1 MTTSQ
6 HVLACID
13 GSAVTESVCDYA
25 AWYASKLNLPVG
37 LLHVSDVPASIR
49 RDLSGAIGVNS
60 RQLLLEELSQLD
72 ETRAKVVNNY
82 SNALVQDAKSH
93 IQNNFNHVNHSA
105 HISHIDIRIYQR
117 RGKLLPAIER
127 FKTENR
133 AIIMGRRGEDH
144 KNSRINIG
152 SQIETVA
159 RASDVP
165 VLICS
170 ETFKEPSS
178 YMIAFDGS
186 KTAIKAAWMVARS
199 PVLKG
204 LQGHIVMIGSH
215 NDDAKQSL
223 SAAAAQ
229 LEDAGY
235 SVDAHHLSASD
246 AVHGLLT
253 FQADNH
259 IDIMVVGAY
268 GHSKL
273 QQLFLGSTTTEIIA
287 STLSPVILV
296 R

>member
-37 LLHVSDVPASIR
+37 LLHVSDIPASIR
-49 RDLSGAIGVNS
+49 RDLSGAIGINS
-60 RQLLLEELSQLD
+60 REFLLEELTQLD
-72 ETRAKVVNNY
+72 EQRAKVVNSY
-82 SNALVQDAKSH
+82 SDALVQDAKSH
-93 IQNNFNHVNHSA
+93 IRENFDQV
-105 HISHIDIRIYQR
+105 DIRIYQR
-117 RGKLLPAIER
+117 HGKLLPAINH
-127 FKTENR
+127 FKAENR
-133 AIIMGRRGEDH
+133 AIVMGRRGEDH
-144 KNSRINIG
+144 KDSRINIG

-159 RASDVP
+159 RASEVP

-170 ETFKEPSS
+170 EPFKEPRS

-204 LQGHIVMIGSH
+204 MKGHIVMIGNH
-215 NDDAKQSL
+215 NDTAKQSL
-223 SAAAAQ
+223 SAAVAQ
-229 LEDAGY
+229 LEAAGFR
-235 SVDAHHLSASD
+235 VDAHHLSAAD
-246 AVHGLLT
+246 AVDGLLK
-253 FQADNH
+253 FQVDNH
-259 IDIMVVGAY
+259 IDMMVVGAY

>member
-6 HVLACID
+6 HILACID

-25 AWYASKLNLPVG
+25 AWYASKLNLSVG
-37 LLHVSDVPASIR
+37 LLHVSDVPASVR
-49 RDLSGAIGVNS
+49 RDLSGAIGINS
-60 RQLLLEELSQLD
+60 RQFLLEELSQLD
-72 ETRAKVVNNY
+72 EQRAKVVNSY

-93 IQNNFNHVNHSA
+93 IKDSFA
-105 HISHIDIRIYQR
+105 DINVRIYQR
-117 RGKLLPAIER
+117 HGKLLPSIEH
-127 FKTENR
+127 FKEENR
-133 AIIMGRRGEDH
+133 AIVMGRRGEDH

-159 RASDVP
+159 RASDIP
-165 VLICS
+165 ILICS
-170 ETFKEPSS
+170 ETFKVPSS

-186 KTAIKAAWMVARS
+186 KTSIKAAWMVSKS
-199 PVLKG
+199 PLLKG
-204 LQGHIVMIGSH
+204 LKGHIVMVGNH
-215 NDDAKQSL
+215 NDAAKQSM
-223 SAAAAQ
+223 SAAAAK

-235 SVDAHHLSASD
+235 IVEAHHLSASD
-246 AVHGLLT
+246 AVDGLLT
-253 FQADNH
+253 FQVDND

-268 GHSKL
+268 GHSKW

>member
-6 HVLACID
+6 HILACID

-37 LLHVSDVPASIR
+37 LLHVSDVPASVR
-49 RDLSGAIGVNS
+49 RDLSGAIGINS
-60 RQLLLEELSQLD
+60 RQFLLEELSQLD
-72 ETRAKVVNNY
+72 EQRAKVVNSY

-93 IQNNFNHVNHSA
+93 IKDSFADVNV
-105 HISHIDIRIYQR
+105 RIYQR
-117 RGKLLPAIER
+117 HGKLLPSIEY
-127 FKTENR
+127 FKEENR
-133 AIIMGRRGEDH
+133 AIVMGRRGEDH

-159 RASDVP
+159 RASDIP
-165 VLICS
+165 ILICS

-186 KTAIKAAWMVARS
+186 KTAIKAAWMVAKS
-199 PVLKG
+199 PLLKG
-204 LQGHIVMIGSH
+204 LKGHIVMVGNH
-215 NDDAKQSL
+215 NEAAKQSM
-223 SAAAAQ
+223 SAAAAK

-235 SVDAHHLSASD
+235 IVEAHHLSASD
-246 AVHGLLT
+246 AVDGLLT
-253 FQADNH
+253 FQVDND

-268 GHSKL
+268 GRSKW

>member
-6 HVLACID
+6 HILACID

-25 AWYASKLNLPVG
+25 AWYASRLNLPVG
-37 LLHVSDVPASIR
+37 LLHVSDIPASVR
-49 RDLSGAIGVNS
+49 RDLSGAIGINS
-60 RQLLLEELSQLD
+60 RQFLLDELSQLD
-72 ETRAKVVNNY
+72 EQRAKVVNSY
-82 SNALVQDAKSH
+82 SNALVKDAKSH
-93 IQNNFNHVNHSA
+93 IKDSFADVNV
-105 HISHIDIRIYQR
+105 RIYQR
-117 RGKLLPAIER
+117 HGKLLPSIEY
-127 FKTENR
+127 FKEENR
-133 AIIMGRRGEDH
+133 AIVMGRRGEDH

-159 RASDVP
+159 RASDIP
-165 VLICS
+165 ILICS

-186 KTAIKAAWMVARS
+186 KTAIKAAWMVAKS
-199 PVLKG
+199 PLLKG
-204 LQGHIVMIGSH
+204 LKGHIVMVGNH
-215 NDDAKQSL
+215 NEAAKQSM
-223 SAAAAQ
+223 SAAAAK

-235 SVDAHHLSASD
+235 IVEAHHLSASD
-246 AVHGLLT
+246 AVDGLLT
-253 FQADNH
+253 FQVDND

-268 GHSKL
+268 GHSKW

>member
-49 RDLSGAIGVNS
+49 RDLSGAIGINS
-60 RQLLLEELSQLD
+60 RESLLEELTQLD
-72 ETRAKVVNNY
+72 EQRAKVVNSY
-82 SNALVQDAKSH
+82 SDALVQDAKSY
-93 IQNNFNHVNHSA
+93 ILENFEQV
-105 HISHIDIRIYQR
+105 DIHIYQR
-117 RGKLLPAIER
+117 HGKLLPAINH
-127 FKTENR
+127 FKAENR
-133 AIIMGRRGEDH
+133 AIVMGRRGEDH

-159 RASDVP
+159 RASEVP

-170 ETFKEPSS
+170 ETFKEPRS

-186 KTAIKAAWMVARS
+186 KTAIKAVWMIARS

-204 LQGHIVMIGSH
+204 MEGHIVMIGNHHDS
-215 NDDAKQSL
+215 AKQSL

-229 LEDAGY
+229 LEAAGFR
-235 SVDAHHLSASD
+235 VDAHHLSAAD
-246 AVHGLLT
+246 AVDGLLE
-253 FQADNH
+253 FQVDNR

-287 STLSPVILV
+287 STLSPVILL

>member
-6 HVLACID
+6 HILACID

-37 LLHVSDVPASIR
+37 LMHASNVPVSTR
-49 RDLSGAIGVNS
+49 RDLSGAIGINS
-60 RQLLLEELSQLD
+60 RQFLLEELTQLD
-72 ETRAKVVNNY
+72 EQRAKIENSY
-82 SNALVQDAKSH
+82 SNALVEDARSH
-93 IQNNFNHVNHSA
+93 IQEKFA
-105 HISHIDIRIYQR
+105 HIDVRLYQR
-117 RGKLLPAIER
+117 HGKLLPAIEH
-127 FKTENR
+127 FKAENR
-133 AIIMGRRGEDH
+133 AIVMGRRGEDH

-159 RASDVP
+159 RASEVP
-165 VLICS
+165 ILICS
-170 ETFKEPSS
+170 EAFKEPRS

-186 KTAIKAAWMVARS
+186 KTSIKAVWMVARS

-204 LQGHIVMIGSH
+204 MQGHIVMVGNH
-215 NDDAKQSL
+215 NDAAKQSL
-223 SAAAAQ
+223 SAAGAQ
-229 LEDAGY
+229 LEAAGY
-235 SVDAHHLSASD
+235 AVGAHHVTASD
-246 AVHGLLT
+246 AVNGLLK
-253 FQADNH
+253 FQMDN
-259 IDIMVVGAY
+259 DVDMMVLGAY

>member
-6 HVLACID
+6 HILACID

-37 LLHVSDVPASIR
+37 LLHVSDVPASTR

-60 RQLLLEELSQLD
+60 RQFLLEELSQLD
-72 ETRAKVVNNY
+72 EKRAKVVNSY
-82 SNALVQDAKSH
+82 SNALVQDAKGH
-93 IQNNFNHVNHSA
+93 IQNTFTQVEVC
-105 HISHIDIRIYQR
+105 IYQR
-117 RGKLLPAIER
+117 RGKLLPAIEH
-127 FKTENR
+127 FKTKNR
-133 AIIMGRRGEDH
+133 AIVMGRRGEDH
-144 KNSRINIG
+144 KHSRINIG

-159 RASDVP
+159 RASEVP
-165 VLICS
+165 ILICS

-186 KTAIKAAWMVARS
+186 KTAIKAAWRVARS

-204 LQGHIVMIGSH
+204 LQGHIVMIGNH

-235 SVDAHHLSASD
+235 KVDAHHLSASD

-253 FQADNH
+253 FQTDNH

>member
-6 HVLACID
+6 HILACID
-13 GSAVTESVCDYA
+13 GSAVTQSVCDYA
-25 AWYASKLNLPVG
+25 AWYANKLNLPVG

-60 RQLLLEELSQLD
+60 RQFLLEELSQLD
-72 ETRAKVVNNY
+72 EERAKVVNSY
-82 SNALVQDAKSH
+82 SNALVQDAKGH
-93 IQNNFNHVNHSA
+93 IKNNFSD
-105 HISHIDIRIYQR
+105 IDVRIYQR
-117 RGKLLPAIER
+117 RGKLLPAIEH

-133 AIIMGRRGEDH
+133 AIVMGRRGEDH
-144 KNSRINIG
+144 KHSRINIG

-159 RASDVP
+159 RASDIP

-170 ETFKEPSS
+170 EAFKEPSS

-186 KTAIKAAWMVARS
+186 KTAIKAAWRVARS
-199 PVLKG
+199 PVLKA
-204 LQGHIVMIGSH
+204 LQGHIVMINNQ

-235 SVDAHHLSASD
+235 KVDAHHLSAAD
-246 AVHGLLT
+246 AVNGLLT

-268 GHSKL
+268 GNSKL

>member
-6 HVLACID
+6 HILACID

-37 LLHVSDVPASIR
+37 LLHVSDIPVSTR
-49 RDLSGAIGVNS
+49 RDLSGAIGINS
-60 RQLLLEELSQLD
+60 RQFLLEELTELD
-72 ETRAKVVNNY
+72 EQRAKVVNSY
-82 SNALVQDAKSH
+82 SDALVQDAKSH
-93 IQNNFNHVNHSA
+93 IQGSFDGVSV
-105 HISHIDIRIYQR
+105 RIYQR
-117 RGKLLPAIER
+117 HGKLLPAIEH

-133 AIIMGRRGEDH
+133 AVVMGRRGEDH

-170 ETFKEPSS
+170 EKFKEPSS

-204 LQGHIVMIGSH
+204 LQGHIVMIGNH
-215 NDDAKQSL
+215 NDTAKQSL
-223 SAAAAQ
+223 SATAAQ
-229 LEDAGY
+229 LEDAGFT
-235 SVDAHHLSASD
+235 VEAHHLSAAD
-246 AVHGLLT
+246 AVDGLLK
-253 FQADNH
+253 FQVDNH

-268 GHSKL
+268 GHSKW

>member
-37 LLHVSDVPASIR
+37 LLHVSEVPASTR

-60 RQLLLEELSQLD
+60 RQLLLEELTQMD
-72 ETRAKVVNNY
+72 EQRAKVVNSY

-93 IQNNFNHVNHSA
+93 IQSDFGDVA
-105 HISHIDIRIYQR
+105 IRIYQR
-117 RGKLLPAIER
+117 HGKLLPAIEH

-133 AIIMGRRGEDH
+133 AIVMGRRGEDH

-165 VLICS
+165 ILICS
-170 ETFKEPSS
+170 ETFKAPSS

-204 LQGHIVMIGSH
+204 LQGHIVMVGSH
-215 NDDAKQSL
+215 NDAAKQSL

-229 LEDAGY
+229 LEAAGF
-235 SVDAHHLSASD
+235 VVAAHHLSAAD
-246 AVHGLLT
+246 AVNGLLA
-253 FQADNH
+253 FQTEND